1 MVDLVFEHVLDINEV
16 CWSIHPPPH
25 SVFHQPVLGVINK
38 DCIQAECLYSSQ
50 IQHPNCEGTGV
61 PQLPT

>member
-1 MVDLVFEHVLDINEV
+1 MLLKFVGVFT
-16 CWSIHPPPH
+16 PPPH

-50 IQHPNCEGTGV
+50 IQHLNCEGTGAC
-61 PQLPT
+61 QLPTQHQLPTLL